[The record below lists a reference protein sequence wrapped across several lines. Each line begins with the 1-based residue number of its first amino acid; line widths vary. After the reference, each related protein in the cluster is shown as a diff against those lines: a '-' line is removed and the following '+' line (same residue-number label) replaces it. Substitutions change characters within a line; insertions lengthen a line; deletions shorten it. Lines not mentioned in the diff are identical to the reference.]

1 MSAAPTTAAA
11 RTRPRTTARSAEL
24 TLLGAFELRVE
35 GEPFELPL
43 NGRRVLAFLALNGHA
58 LMRSFVAGSLWL
70 DTTDTRA
77 AASLRS
83 ALWRLNRTHRL
94 VEADGERL
102 RLGGEVTVDVTAAV
116 DQALQVVDPEKAG
129 CPRPIELLLRG
140 ELLPDWYDDWVAVER
155 ERLRQLR
162 VHALESLC
170 DRLTAAARYAE
181 ATEAALEATQAEPLR
196 ESAHRALV
204 RVHLAEGNHNE
215 AIRQYERYRRMLA
228 DELGLDPSPQMEAL
242 VAFTSR

>member
-1 MSAAPTTAAA
+1 VSAAPTAAAA
-11 RTRPRTTARSAEL
+11 RAHRRTAQSAQL
-24 TLLGAFELRVE
+24 TLLGAFELRVD
-35 GEPFELPL
+35 GDPFELPL
-43 NGRRVLAFLALNGHA
+43 NGKRVLAFLALNGHT

-70 DTTDTRA
+70 DTTDARA
-77 AASLRS
+77 AANLRS
-83 ALWRLNRTHRL
+83 ALWRLNRTYRL

-102 RLGGEVTVDVTAAV
+102 RLGRDVGVDVAAAV
-116 DQALQVVDPEKAG
+116 TQALDLVDPENTG
-129 CPRPIELLLRG
+129 CPRPGELLLRG

-170 DRLTAAARYAE
+170 TRLTAAARYAE

-215 AIRQYERYRRMLA
+215 ALGQYERYRRMLA
-228 DELGLDPSPQMEAL
+228 NELGLAPSPQMEAL